1 MVRDKP
7 ANGLMRILAMAC
19 CALAGGLAP
28 AAADSKPTYDKRIEE
43 AAIQML
49 IPKLGDMRGTLDLGV
64 DEKIM
69 PLANLTVI
77 EKPIVRAPAPDS
89 AAAATAVETPR
100 PRPKSETE
108 TAPLPQPRPVARVQ
122 NPVERQQVS
131 DNGAADQ
138 PAPAKGRRS
147 EGSFLYF

>member
-64 DEKIM
+64 DEKIL

-77 EKPIVRAPAPDS
+77 EKPVVRAPAPES
-89 AAAATAVETPR
+89 AAAVETPR

-108 TAPLPQPRPVARVQ
+108 TETAPLPQARPVARVQ
-122 NPVERQQVS
+122 APVEQQQVS
-131 DNGAADQ
+131 DNGGPDQ
-138 PAPAKGRRS
+138 PAPARGRRS
-147 EGSFLYF
+147 VGSFLYF